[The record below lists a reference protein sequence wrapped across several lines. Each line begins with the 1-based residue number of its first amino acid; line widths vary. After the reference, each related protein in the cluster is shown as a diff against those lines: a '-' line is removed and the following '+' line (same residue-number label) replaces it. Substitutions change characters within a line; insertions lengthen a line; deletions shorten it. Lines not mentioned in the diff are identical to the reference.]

1 MLKEKHK
8 LKILNKFKKENI
20 AYFEEKKR
28 FIIVILVMFLIIFI
42 AIKLFQIAYA
52 SYESEAKLNANI
64 EKALYILKEGG
75 MEFNIDLDKIEPSP
89 NPYIYKFSVSN
100 FNGNKHSDVD
110 IEYTITLTTTTNLP
124 LTYELYRNENY
135 DDENATNLFKDMI
148 VKQDIDGAWYNYLE
162 GKEEYLFP
170 YQENKTDIYTLVVYF
185 KEENKTTIDYAD
197 SIDNI
202 EVKLDSHQV
211 TE

>member
-1 MLKEKHK
+1 MPKKNILK
-8 LKILNKFKKENI
+8 KFKKENI

-28 FIIVILVMFLIIFI
+28 FLIVIFVMFLIIFL

-75 MEFNIDLDKIEPSP
+75 LEFNIDLDKIEPSP

-135 DDENATNLFKDMI
+135 DDENATNLFKDMT

-170 YQENKTDIYTLVVYF
+170 YQEDKTDIYTLVVYF

-197 SIDNI
+197 SIENI

>member
-1 MLKEKHK
+1 MLKKNI
-8 LKILNKFKKENI
+8 LKKFKKENI

-28 FIIVILVMFLIIFI
+28 FLIVIFVMFLIIFI

-135 DDENATNLFKDMI
+135 DDENATNLFKDMT

-170 YQENKTDIYTLVVYF
+170 YQEDKTDIYTLVVYF

>member
-1 MLKEKHK
+1 MLKKNV
-8 LKILNKFKKENI
+8 LKKFKKENI

-28 FIIVILVMFLIIFI
+28 FLIVIFVMFLIIFI

-170 YQENKTDIYTLVVYF
+170 YQEDKTDIYTLVVYF

-197 SIDNI
+197 SIENI

>member
-1 MLKEKHK
+1 MLKKNI
-8 LKILNKFKKENI
+8 LKKFKKENI

-28 FIIVILVMFLIIFI
+28 FLIVIFVMFLIIFI

-89 NPYIYKFSVSN
+89 DPYIYKFSVSN

-135 DDENATNLFKDMI
+135 DDENATNLFKDMT

-170 YQENKTDIYTLVVYF
+170 YQEDKTDIYTLVVYF

-197 SIDNI
+197 SIENI

>member
-1 MLKEKHK
+1 MLKKNI
-8 LKILNKFKKENI
+8 LKKFKKENI

-28 FIIVILVMFLIIFI
+28 FLIVIFVMFLIIFL

-170 YQENKTDIYTLVVYF
+170 YQEDKTDIYTLVVYF

>member
-1 MLKEKHK
+1 
-8 LKILNKFKKENI
+8 
-20 AYFEEKKR
+20 
-28 FIIVILVMFLIIFI
+28 MFLIIFL

-89 NPYIYKFSVSN
+89 DPYIYKFSISN
-100 FNGNKHSDVD
+100 FTGNKHSDVD
-110 IEYTITLTTTTNLP
+110 IEHSITLTTTTNLP

-135 DDENATNLFKDMI
+135 DDENATNLFKDMT

-162 GKEEYLFP
+162 GKELYFFP
-170 YQENKTDIYTLVVYF
+170 YEEDKTDIYTLVIYF
-185 KEENKTTIDYAD
+185 KEENKTTTDYAD
-197 SIDNI
+197 SIENI
-202 EVKLDSHQV
+202 EVKLQSHQV

>member
-1 MLKEKHK
+1 MLKKNV
-8 LKILNKFKKENI
+8 LKKFKKENI

-28 FIIVILVMFLIIFI
+28 FLIVIFVMFLIIFI

-135 DDENATNLFKDMI
+135 DDENATNLFKDMT

-170 YQENKTDIYTLVVYF
+170 YQEDKTDIYTLVVYF

-197 SIDNI
+197 SIENI

>member
-1 MLKEKHK
+1 MLKKNI
-8 LKILNKFKKENI
+8 LKKFKKENI

-28 FIIVILVMFLIIFI
+28 FLIVILVMFLIIFL

-89 NPYIYKFSVSN
+89 DPYIYKFSISN

-110 IEYTITLTTTTNLP
+110 IEYSITLTTTTNLP

-135 DDENATNLFKDMI
+135 DDENATNLFKDMT

-162 GKEEYLFP
+162 GKELCYFP
-170 YQENKTDIYTLVVYF
+170 YEEDKTDIYTLVIYF
-185 KEENKTTIDYAD
+185 KEENKTTTDYAD
-197 SIDNI
+197 SIENI
-202 EVKLDSHQV
+202 EVKLQSHQV

>member
-42 AIKLFQIAYA
+42 AVKLFQIAYA
-52 SYESEAKLNANI
+52 SYESTAKLNANI
-64 EKALYILKEGG
+64 EKAVYILKEGG
-75 MEFNIDLDKIEPSP
+75 MDFNIDLDKIEPSP
-89 NPYIYKFSVSN
+89 DPYIYKFSISN

-110 IEYTITLTTTTNLP
+110 IEYSISITTNLP

-135 DDENATNLFKDMI
+135 DDENATNLFKDMT
-148 VKQDIDGAWYNYLE
+148 VKQDADGAWYNYFE
-162 GKEEYLFP
+162 GKELYYFP
-170 YQENKTDIYTLVVYF
+170 YEEDLTDIYTLVIYF
-185 KEENKTTIDYAD
+185 KEENKMTTDYAD
-197 SIDNI
+197 SLENI
-202 EVKLDSHQV
+202 EVKLQSHQV

>member
-1 MLKEKHK
+1 MLKKNI
-8 LKILNKFKKENI
+8 LKKFKKENI

-28 FIIVILVMFLIIFI
+28 FLIVIFVMFLIIFL

-170 YQENKTDIYTLVVYF
+170 YQEDKTDIYTLVVYF

-197 SIDNI
+197 SIENI

>member
-1 MLKEKHK
+1 MLKKNI
-8 LKILNKFKKENI
+8 LKKFKKENI

-28 FIIVILVMFLIIFI
+28 FLIVIFVMFLIIFI

-75 MEFNIDLDKIEPSP
+75 MEFNIELDKIEPSP

-135 DDENATNLFKDMI
+135 DDENATNLFKDMT

-170 YQENKTDIYTLVVYF
+170 YQEDKTDIYTLVVYF

-197 SIDNI
+197 SIENI

>member
-1 MLKEKHK
+1 MLKKNI
-8 LKILNKFKKENI
+8 LKKFKKENI

-28 FIIVILVMFLIIFI
+28 FLIVIFVMFLIIFL

-75 MEFNIDLDKIEPSP
+75 LEFNIDLDKIEPSP

-135 DDENATNLFKDMI
+135 DDENATNLFKDMT

-170 YQENKTDIYTLVVYF
+170 YQEDKTDIYTLVVYF

-197 SIDNI
+197 SIENI

>member
-1 MLKEKHK
+1 MLKKNI
-8 LKILNKFKKENI
+8 LKKFKKENI

-28 FIIVILVMFLIIFI
+28 FLIVIFVMFLIIFI

-75 MEFNIDLDKIEPSP
+75 LEFNIDLDKIEPSP

-135 DDENATNLFKDMI
+135 DDENATNLFKDMT

-170 YQENKTDIYTLVVYF
+170 YQEDKTDIYTLVVYF

-197 SIDNI
+197 SIENI